1 MGSTLSE
8 VGVYYD
14 GLVPA
19 IYSPNKFPEGFA
31 LKHWSLDPRVIQRPM
46 INARIDGSEM
56 TIRPISTLD
65 LEFLSN
71 EMVRLARNGSIDLV
85 KNYPCGLKCPG
96 CFSEENVYGDIR
108 NLMYWQEVM
117 QLVDDAKAI
126 GLKTAKFLGPGEL
139 FQNPDLFDIL
149 DALKQ
154 RDIVFSIFTKG
165 AELGSDQL
173 ARQVYGG
180 LGINSAKELVKR
192 IAEYDNIRILLG
204 FNSFFPDRQDKI
216 VGSLRTTS
224 DYQMVNG
231 TFDRKGVMNYTEKRN
246 RALVNLVEAGFNDPK
261 GEQKITLIAAPAGL
275 DQIDELPSM
284 YKWAALRNMPIV
296 IAPTMES
303 GFKSI
308 GLANFNLRI
317 DPIHLKLIDM
327 IEAVYTTA
335 VENGILSLEQV
346 KREGISAYIGTKPC
360 DQVANGLFIRLNGRV
375 QMCPGRSDN
384 SATYGNVH
392 QEPLA
397 KIWINSPNY
406 GLGPISNNWCTAKTT
421 GMPTIV
427 QEEVMSRLLRKQTA
441 EKIRS
446 TT

>member
-1 MGSTLSE
+1 
-8 VGVYYD
+8 
-14 GLVPA
+14 
-19 IYSPNKFPEGFA
+19 
-31 LKHWSLDPRVIQRPM
+31 
-46 INARIDGSEM
+46 
-56 TIRPISTLD
+56 
-65 LEFLSN
+65 
-71 EMVRLARNGSIDLV
+71 
-85 KNYPCGLKCPG
+85 
-96 CFSEENVYGDIR
+96 
-108 NLMYWQEVM
+108 
-117 QLVDDAKAI
+117 
-126 GLKTAKFLGPGEL
+126 
-139 FQNPDLFDIL
+139 
-149 DALKQ
+149 
-154 RDIVFSIFTKG
+154 
-165 AELGSDQL
+165 
-173 ARQVYGG
+173 
-180 LGINSAKELVKR
+180 
-192 IAEYDNIRILLG
+192 
-204 FNSFFPDRQDKI
+204 
-216 VGSLRTTS
+216 
-224 DYQMVNG
+224 MVNG